1 MQRDVHGL
9 LRNLIAHPE
18 PDYVSVMVYM
28 GEVVEDQPRAEGG
41 VRWTVAE
48 GRNGRLLMAR
58 SLIEPSPILVSFWLP
73 YKHGR
78 VSAGT
83 DLLNILVSHY
93 PWNPSSCAQ
102 LCFHR
107 KKLSSH
113 LYRVRPK
120 PEIKT
125 SFDFCSRVGV
135 ERRPLKWIYWIFL
148 ESTFRQI
155 GLRSGP
161 KKTFLSSLMSPMSKL
176 KDFLSFITL
185 WGWTLIVTWIW
196 R

>member
-1 MQRDVHGL
+1 M
-9 LRNLIAHPE
+9 
-18 PDYVSVMVYM
+18 SVWWCIW
-28 GEVVEDQPRAEGG
+28 EKWWKISQEQRAESAELLLKVGTG
-41 VRWTVAE
+41 VFLWQGPWLSLETHISIILATLQAWKGL
-48 GRNGRLLMAR
+48 GRNWFVEHSGFTLL
-58 SLIEPSPILVSFWLP
+58 LEPFFLCSIML
-73 YKHGR
+73 
-78 VSAGT
+78 
-83 DLLNILVSHY
+83 
-93 PWNPSSCAQ
+93 SS
-102 LCFHR
+102 